1 LFSGFISKGRKPL
14 AVLTSETDLMKTYQL
29 IVFFGVVLT
38 IYSLANIYI
47 YSRGYTAIPAF
58 QNNKIWYLLI
68 FIILASTF
76 VLGKILES
84 RHSSVLSDILNVVGG
99 FWMAFML
106 YGFIFLFLSDVISLV
121 LRLVGV
127 INSQNILIF
136 KKWSYIITL
145 IFSFIL
151 IGGGFLNAIVP
162 KVTSYNIIVNKAAGD
177 LKELRIGA
185 VSDIHLGSIIRKRSI
200 KKLSE
205 ILKKLEPDVVL
216 LLGDIVD
223 GEIGPV
229 LRGDLLQYFTCP
241 KCSDG
246 LYAITG
252 NHEFIGGAGRTIPY
266 IESKGIRILKD
277 EIVTIEGGIQLIG
290 RLDRDSKRFYGRDRK
305 PLSEVLSGAD
315 HSKPLILLDHQPIDL
330 GEAEK
335 NGIDLQLS
343 GHTHNGQ
350 MWPLNHITSKLYELS
365 YGYKRRGR
373 THYIVSSG
381 FGLWG
386 PSVRSGSRPEVLFVN
401 IRFDPDQGTVKT
413 QEN

>member
-1 LFSGFISKGRKPL
+1 MKP
-14 AVLTSETDLMKTYQL
+14 YQL
-29 IVFFGVVLT
+29 IIFLGVVLT
-38 IYSLANIYI
+38 IYSLANIYL
-47 YSRGYTAIPAF
+47 YSRGYAAIQAF
-58 QNNKIWYLLI
+58 QNNKILYLLI
-68 FIILASTF
+68 FLILASTF

-84 RHSSVLSDILNVVGG
+84 RHSSVLSDVLNVVGG

-106 YGFIFLFLSDVISLV
+106 YGFIFLFLSDIIALI
-121 LRLVGV
+121 LRLVG
-127 INSQNILIF
+127 IIDRQNIIIF
-136 KKWSYIITL
+136 RKWSYIFTL
-145 IFSFIL
+145 VISFIL
-151 IGGGFLNAIVP
+151 IAGGFLNAMVP
-162 KVTSYNIIVNKAAGD
+162 KVTTYNITIRKSAGD

-200 KKLSE
+200 KNLSE
-205 ILKKLEPDVVL
+205 ILRKLEPDVVF

-229 LRGDLLQYFTCP
+229 MRGDLLQYFTCP

-252 NHEFIGGAGRTIPY
+252 NHEFIGGADRTIPY

-277 EIVTIEGGIQLIG
+277 EVVTIEGGVQITG
-290 RLDRDSKRFYGRDRK
+290 RLDRDSRRFYGRERK
-305 PLSEVLSGAD
+305 PLSELLAGAD
-315 HSKPLILLDHQPIDL
+315 HSKPIILLDHQPTDL
-330 GEAEK
+330 SEADK

-350 MWPLNHITSKLYELS
+350 MWPLNHLTSKLYELS
-365 YGYKRRGR
+365 YGYKTKGS

-386 PSVRSGSRPEVLFVN
+386 PRVRSGSRSEVLLVN
-401 IRFDPDQGTVKT
+401 IKFEPGQAAVNQND
-413 QEN
+413 N